1 MRFARHGTAQC
12 DHHQHHRRQILNE
25 QITDGDLQN
34 LLQLNP
40 LAAEQ
45 MRRIIAERNRA
56 ELIAELEE
64 LKRSNNG
71 IVSDPEAVVAEV

>member
-1 MRFARHGTAQC
+1 M
-12 DHHQHHRRQILNE
+12 NE
-25 QITDGDLQN
+25 QITDADLQN

-56 ELIAELEE
+56 ELLVEIEE
-64 LKRSNNG
+64 LKRSSNG
-71 IVSDPEAVVAEV
+71 VVTDAEAVVAEA

>member
-1 MRFARHGTAQC
+1 MAGTAQC

-25 QITDGDLQN
+25 QITDADLQN

-56 ELIAELEE
+56 ELLVEIEE
-64 LKRSNNG
+64 LKGSSNG
-71 IVSDPEAVVAEV
+71 VVTDAEAVVAES

>member
-1 MRFARHGTAQC
+1 M
-12 DHHQHHRRQILNE
+12 NE
-25 QITDGDLQN
+25 QITDADLQN

-56 ELIAELEE
+56 ELMAELEE
-64 LKRSNNG
+64 LKGSNNG
-71 IVSDPEAVVAEV
+71 VVTDAEAVVAES

>member
-1 MRFARHGTAQC
+1 M
-12 DHHQHHRRQILNE
+12 NE
-25 QITDGDLQN
+25 QITDADLQN

-56 ELIAELEE
+56 ELMAELEE
-64 LKRSNNG
+64 LKGSNNG
-71 IVSDPEAVVAEV
+71 IVTDAEAVVAES

>member
-1 MRFARHGTAQC
+1 MRTSRHCRNIPAQ
-12 DHHQHHRRQILNE
+12 QTYKEAKLNE
-25 QITDGDLQN
+25 QITDADLQN

-56 ELIAELEE
+56 ELMAELEE
-64 LKRSNNG
+64 LKGSNNG
-71 IVSDPEAVVAEV
+71 VVTDAEAVVAEA

>member
-1 MRFARHGTAQC
+1 M
-12 DHHQHHRRQILNE
+12 NE

-45 MRRIIAERNRA
+45 MRRIIAERNKA
-56 ELIAELEE
+56 ELLVEIEE
-64 LKRSNNG
+64 LKRSSNG
-71 IVSDPEAVVAEV
+71 VVTDAEAVVAEA

>member
-1 MRFARHGTAQC
+1 M
-12 DHHQHHRRQILNE
+12 NE

-34 LLQLNP
+34 LLQQNP

-71 IVSDPEAVVAEV
+71 IVSDPEAVVAEA

>member
-1 MRFARHGTAQC
+1 MRISKHCRNIPAQ
-12 DHHQHHRRQILNE
+12 QTYKEAELNE
-25 QITDGDLQN
+25 QITDADLQN

-56 ELIAELEE
+56 ELMAELEE
-64 LKRSNNG
+64 LKGSNNG
-71 IVSDPEAVVAEV
+71 IVTDAEAVVAES

>member
-1 MRFARHGTAQC
+1 
-12 DHHQHHRRQILNE
+12 LNE
-25 QITDGDLQN
+25 QITDADLQN

-56 ELIAELEE
+56 ELMAELEE
-64 LKRSNNG
+64 LKGSNNG
-71 IVSDPEAVVAEV
+71 VVTDAEAVVAES

>member
-1 MRFARHGTAQC
+1 
-12 DHHQHHRRQILNE
+12 LNE
-25 QITDGDLQN
+25 QITDADLQN

-56 ELIAELEE
+56 ELLVEIEE
-64 LKRSNNG
+64 LKRSSNG
-71 IVSDPEAVVAEV
+71 VVTDAEAVVAEA

>member
-1 MRFARHGTAQC
+1 
-12 DHHQHHRRQILNE
+12 LNE
-25 QITDGDLQN
+25 QITDADLQN

-64 LKRSNNG
+64 LKRSSNG
-71 IVSDPEAVVAEV
+71 VVTDAEAVVAES

>member
-1 MRFARHGTAQC
+1 M
-12 DHHQHHRRQILNE
+12 NE
-25 QITDGDLQN
+25 QITDADLQN

-64 LKRSNNG
+64 LKRSSNG
-71 IVSDPEAVVAEV
+71 VVTDAEAVVAES

>member
-1 MRFARHGTAQC
+1 M
-12 DHHQHHRRQILNE
+12 NE

-34 LLQLNP
+34 LLQSNP

-56 ELIAELEE
+56 ELLVEIEE
-64 LKRSNNG
+64 LKGSSNG
-71 IVSDPEAVVAEV
+71 VVTDAEAVVAES